1 MMNVRLE
8 ESWREALAPEFEK
21 LYFALLT
28 DRIRTEYQTGTIY
41 PPAGQIFR
49 ALDLCPLPQVRVVLL
64 GQDPY
69 HGAGQ
74 AEGLSFSVP
83 DGTPVP
89 PSLRNIKQE
98 IASDLGR
105 PSIISGGNLLPW
117 VQQGVLLL
125 NTTLTVRSGQAAS
138 HQGLGWETFTDEV
151 IMAVNRQREHVV
163 FLLWG
168 TPARR
173 KASMIDHTRHLIL
186 EAPHPSPLSA
196 SRGFFGCRHFSA
208 CNTYLQQR
216 GLTPIEW

>member
-1 MMNVRLE
+1 MNVRLE

-173 KASMIDHTRHLIL
+173 KASMIDRTRHLIL

-196 SRGFFGCRHFSA
+196 SRGFFGCRHFSV
-208 CNTYLQQR
+208 CNTYLQQH

>member
-1 MMNVRLE
+1 MNVRLE

-173 KASMIDHTRHLIL
+173 KASMIDRTRHLIL

-196 SRGFFGCRHFSA
+196 SRGFFGCRNFSA
-208 CNTYLQQR
+208 CNTYLQQH
-216 GLTPIEW
+216 GLTHIEW

>member
-1 MMNVRLE
+1 MKVRLE
-8 ESWREALAPEFEK
+8 DSWREALAPEFEK

-28 DRIRTEYQTGTIY
+28 DRIRAEYQTEIVY

-83 DGTPVP
+83 DGVPAP

-98 IASDLGR
+98 ITSDLGR
-105 PSIISGGNLLPW
+105 PSIIREGNLLPW

-151 IMAVNRQREHVV
+151 ITTINRQREHIV

-173 KASMIDHTRHLIL
+173 KASMIDRSRHLVL

-208 CNTYLQQR
+208 CNAYLQQH

>member
-1 MMNVRLE
+1 MNVRLE

-208 CNTYLQQR
+208 CNAYLQQH

>member
-1 MMNVRLE
+1 M
-8 ESWREALAPEFEK
+8 
-21 LYFALLT
+21 
-28 DRIRTEYQTGTIY
+28 
-41 PPAGQIFR
+41 
-49 ALDLCPLPQVRVVLL
+49 
-64 GQDPY
+64 
-69 HGAGQ
+69 
-74 AEGLSFSVP
+74 
-83 DGTPVP
+83 P

-173 KASMIDHTRHLIL
+173 KGFDDR
-186 EAPHPSPLSA
+186 PHSSSHPRGTPSVSTLCQPRLLRLSA
-196 SRGFFGCRHFSA
+196 LLRLQYLPTAARPYTYRMVSR
-208 CNTYLQQR
+208 
-216 GLTPIEW
+216 LTIDSLYPSINREGGNSQEIVLSL

>member
-1 MMNVRLE
+1 MNVRLE

-173 KASMIDHTRHLIL
+173 KASMIDRTRHLIL

-196 SRGFFGCRHFSA
+196 SRGFFGCLHFSA
-208 CNTYLQQR
+208 CNNYLQQH

>member
-1 MMNVRLE
+1 MKVRLE
-8 ESWREALAPEFEK
+8 DSWREALAPEFEK

-28 DRIRTEYQTGTIY
+28 DCIRAEYQTGIVY

-83 DGTPVP
+83 DGVPAP

-98 IASDLGR
+98 ITSDLGR
-105 PSIISGGNLLPW
+105 PSIIREGNLLPW

-125 NTTLTVRSGQAAS
+125 NATLTVRSGQAAS

-151 IMAVNRQREHVV
+151 ITTINRQREHIV

-173 KASMIDHTRHLIL
+173 KASMIDRSRHLVL

-208 CNTYLQQR
+208 CNAYLQQH

>member
-1 MMNVRLE
+1 MNVRLE

-98 IASDLGR
+98 NASDLGR

-173 KASMIDHTRHLIL
+173 KASMIDRTRHLIL

-208 CNTYLQQR
+208 CNTYLQQH

>member
-1 MMNVRLE
+1 MNVQLE

-173 KASMIDHTRHLIL
+173 KASMIDRTRHLIL

-216 GLTPIEW
+216 DLTPIEW